1 MTPQQRTQRINKEIE
16 CNLKV
21 IEYTEK
27 VLNKANMT
35 NNWKRVERCRM
46 TIKRNTWINH
56 LMKEHN
62 LLAEEALQIIIEQSS
77 K

>member
-1 MTPQQRTQRINKEIE
+1 
-16 CNLKV
+16 
-21 IEYTEK
+21 
-27 VLNKANMT
+27 MT

-46 TIKRNTWINH
+46 TIKRNTWIIN

-62 LLAEEALQIIIEQSS
+62 LLEEEALKIIIEQAI